1 MDKLINLHVFTI
13 SDIMKNGI
21 KTIVVKNDTHDKL
34 LNLRRRD
41 ETMND
46 IIIRLIDFYKHEK
59 IWKIGE

>member
-1 MDKLINLHVFTI
+1 MDKLINLHVFSI

-46 IIIRLIDFYKHEK
+46 IITRLIDFYKHEK
-59 IWKIGE
+59 VWKIGE